1 MRRSAQFERAG
12 LVSFSMS
19 PRTALPSNLIFG
31 FLLSV
36 LSGCDGVRL
45 RSPSLADRCAT
56 SMQESMPNAE
66 IEITSKSAEGDPARD
81 LNTVVA
87 HVQGTAKLAN
97 VSRVGMDCVFH
108 NSVLTS
114 MRWTA
119 GPER

>member
-1 MRRSAQFERAG
+1 
-12 LVSFSMS
+12 
-19 PRTALPSNLIFG
+19 
-31 FLLSV
+31 
-36 LSGCDGVRL
+36 
-45 RSPSLADRCAT
+45 
-56 SMQESMPNAE
+56 MQESMPNAE

-97 VSRVGMDCVFH
+97 VSDVGMDCVFH
-108 NSVLTS
+108 NGVLTS